1 MNGAVDEATAD
12 IRTLVEAVIANADM
26 AMYEAKRAGGNQI
39 RQSAAAA

>member
-1 MNGAVDEATAD
+1 V
-12 IRTLVEAVIANADM
+12 VANADM